1 MIPDK
6 PFPIKSKEQIMQ
18 QKKMITQGT
27 LALIAVCAF
36 FVLGL
41 WGCPQYN
48 VYKQSKEGEAQL
60 AHATYSR
67 EVAVAEAKAK
77 MESASLLAQAD
88 TIRAHGI
95 ARSNQIIGQSLT
107 DAYLHWFWID
117 NIDKSN
123 NVIYVPTEANL
134 PIMEAGRFNAQK
146 PHVEEP
152 EVDSKHSE
160 NAPGE

>member
-1 MIPDK
+1 MNT
-6 PFPIKSKEQIMQ
+6 SQISL
-18 QKKMITQGT
+18 
-27 LALIAVCAF
+27 LALAVIGL
-36 FVLGL
+36 VILGL

-48 VYKQSKEGEAQL
+48 VYSQRKQGEAML
-60 AHATYSR
+60 AHAQSSR

-77 MESASLLAQAD
+77 MESAVLLSQAD

-107 DAYLHWFWID
+107 SAYLHWFWID

-134 PIMEAGRFNAQK
+134 PIVEAGRTWSKAF
-146 PHVEEP
+146 
-152 EVDSKHSE
+152 DSTRSK
-160 NAPGE
+160 

>member
-1 MIPDK
+1 M
-6 PFPIKSKEQIMQ
+6 S
-18 QKKMITQGT
+18 TTGWT
-27 LALIAVCAF
+27 LSTILVLFILTAF
-36 FVLGL
+36 VILGM
-41 WGCPQYN
+41 WGCPKYY
-48 VYKQSKEGEAQL
+48 VYQQRKAGEATL
-60 AHATYSR
+60 AHAQYSR

-123 NVIYVPTEANL
+123 NVIYVPTETNL
-134 PIMEAGRFNAQK
+134 PVMEASRFSILNRDTTK
-146 PHVEEP
+146 
-152 EVDSKHSE
+152 
-160 NAPGE
+160 